1 MFISSGMKAIFAAIA
16 GVVLLLLPFLLPNQ
30 YHLHVVI
37 IMLLFSIVALGM
49 WLIYRTGQVS
59 FAQAGFMAIGAYT
72 VACLTKYLGF
82 SFWIAL
88 PLAGVVAAVVAILV
102 GIPTLKLRGSYFF
115 LVTFAMGEAIRQT
128 FNYVWIPV
136 FGGPNGIPQI
146 PGPGPIS
153 IPGLFT
159 VDFGTTYAG
168 KTSWYYLVLIAFII
182 TFLIMRRIDTTR
194 VGKTIVALRDAEELS
209 EAIGIPTM
217 AYRVFAFA
225 TACFFT
231 GIAGGIY
238 AAMLT
243 QISPISFTIVQSVE
257 FLAYL
262 IVGGSLSVWGPVIGT
277 VFLEFL
283 GEAVRGFGALEIVLS
298 GFFMILVMLFFPAG
312 LVGLPRL
319 VRRIILKRRG
329 IIEEDPDTH
338 GPATA

>member
-146 PGPGPIS
+146 PVPAPSRYPASSRWIS
-153 IPGLFT
+153 APPMPARPP
-159 VDFGTTYAG
+159 GTTSY
-168 KTSWYYLVLIAFII
+168 
-182 TFLIMRRIDTTR
+182 
-194 VGKTIVALRDAEELS
+194 
-209 EAIGIPTM
+209 
-217 AYRVFAFA
+217 
-225 TACFFT
+225 
-231 GIAGGIY
+231 
-238 AAMLT
+238 
-243 QISPISFTIVQSVE
+243 
-257 FLAYL
+257 
-262 IVGGSLSVWGPVIGT
+262 
-277 VFLEFL
+277 
-283 GEAVRGFGALEIVLS
+283 
-298 GFFMILVMLFFPAG
+298 
-312 LVGLPRL
+312 
-319 VRRIILKRRG
+319 
-329 IIEEDPDTH
+329 
-338 GPATA
+338 